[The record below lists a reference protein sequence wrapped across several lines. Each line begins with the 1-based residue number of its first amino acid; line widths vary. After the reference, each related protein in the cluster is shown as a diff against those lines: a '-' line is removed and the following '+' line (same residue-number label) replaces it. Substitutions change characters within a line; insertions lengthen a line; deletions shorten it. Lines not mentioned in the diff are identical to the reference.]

1 MKNKKLTYL
10 LGLVVAVVW
19 GLIIYRVIVASGGS
33 DDNLPVVAKT
43 AVKEPYDDDK
53 PPKDTI
59 HLLLNYRDPF
69 GLVQFKDT
77 TRASANKRTVTNRT
91 VAPIFDWS
99 FIKYSGYIRNPGS
112 KKLIAIMSINGES
125 VTMAEGETADKVK
138 LIKNMRDSVKVS
150 FNGRS
155 HFIVNR

>member
-1 MKNKKLTYL
+1 MKNKKLTYV
-10 LGLVVAVVW
+10 LGIVVAVIW
-19 GLIIYRVIVASGGS
+19 GVIIYRVIVASGGS

>member
-77 TRASANKRTVTNRT
+77 TRLVASSKHKSDHVMIPA
-91 VAPIFDWS
+91 FDWS

-112 KKLIAIMSINGES
+112 KKLIAIMSINGTN
-125 VTMAEGETADKVK
+125 VTMAEGETTDDVK